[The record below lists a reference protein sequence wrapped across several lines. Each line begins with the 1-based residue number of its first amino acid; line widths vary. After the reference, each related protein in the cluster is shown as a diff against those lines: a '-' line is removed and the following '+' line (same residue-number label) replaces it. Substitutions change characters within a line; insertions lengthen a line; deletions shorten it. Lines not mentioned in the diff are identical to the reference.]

1 MKYLFHQAII
11 LSLIIL
17 LAMGCGKNYL
27 DRNNPAA
34 LTYSNIYNTPNDF
47 EAALAGCYQS
57 IQGPS
62 TTNIYI
68 GDIPSDNTYVSR
80 FEPTGDL
87 TDFDDLTYSAQNATI
102 GTYWANNYTTIERVN
117 LLIDKMTNSGI
128 DQKQQ
133 TRITAEAKFL
143 RAYSYF
149 NLVRVFGG
157 VPLYEK
163 PTDIATVYS
172 VQRSTPQDVLNF
184 AISDLKEAE
193 NIDSYRTSQQLTTAG
208 GRASTMAA
216 KTLLGKVYLWEKD
229 FTDAETTLADIV
241 SNSGSYGLE
250 PDLSA
255 LYAPDNPF
263 DKEII
268 FSINYDRATGFG
280 SPFVNTLVPY
290 NVPASLGIYPN
301 ITVLTGSGD
310 GMIEPYVA
318 AKFSS
323 GDKRAALMD
332 TAIFS
337 NLGIL
342 DTNIYSRKYI
352 DPQTTFNFLSG
363 SNTIILRYADVLLM
377 YAEALNEDGKTA
389 QAYQYINMVRE
400 RAGIGDLPTGYSKD
414 QMFQALA
421 DERQKEFL
429 LEGDR
434 WFDLRYRG
442 MPFLEQEMNDFKPH
456 AYLARDR
463 NIQVMDNLLLFPIPS
478 DQIQLK
484 PSVLTQNPGY

>member
-1 MKYLFHQAII
+1 MKYLIRQAII
-11 LSLIIL
+11 FSLIIL

-34 LTYSNIYNTPNDF
+34 LTYSDIYNTPNDF
-47 EAALAGCYQS
+47 EAALAGCYQA

-68 GDIPSDNTYVSR
+68 GDIPSDNVYVSR
-80 FEPTGDL
+80 FQPTGDL
-87 TDFDDLTYSAQNATI
+87 TDFDDLTYSAQNGTLS
-102 GTYWANNYTTIERVN
+102 TYWANNYTTIERVN
-117 LLIDKMTNSGI
+117 LLIEKMTNSGI
-128 DQKQQ
+128 DQQQ
-133 TRITAEAKFL
+133 QNRITAEAEFL

-163 PTDIATVYS
+163 PTDISTVFS
-172 VQRSTPQDVLNF
+172 VARSTPQDVLNF
-184 AISDLKEAE
+184 AISDLKAAE
-193 NIDSYRTSQQLTTAG
+193 NVDSYRTPGQLDSAG
-208 GRASTMAA
+208 GRATTMAA
-216 KTLLGKVYLWEKD
+216 ETLLAKVYLWEKD
-229 FTDAETTLADIV
+229 FTDAETTLANIV

-250 PDLSA
+250 PNLSA
-255 LYAPDNPF
+255 LYSPQNPF

-268 FSINYDRATGFG
+268 FSVNYQRAVGFG
-280 SPFVNTLVPY
+280 SPFVNAFIPY
-290 NVPASLGIYPN
+290 DAPPSLGIYPN
-301 ITVLTGSGD
+301 ITVPDGSGD

-318 AKFSS
+318 AKFSP

-337 NLGIL
+337 VLSQV
-342 DTNIYSRKYI
+342 DTNIYSLKYI
-352 DPQTTFNFLSG
+352 DPQTTFDYLSG

-400 RAGIGDLPTGYSKD
+400 RAGIADLPGGYSHD

-442 MPFLEQEMNDFKPH
+442 ITFLEQEMNAFIPN
-456 AYLARDR
+456 AYLTRDQ
-463 NIQVMDNLLLFPIPS
+463 NIQLTNNLLLFPIPA

-484 PSVLTQNPGY
+484 PGVLTQNPGY

>member
-1 MKYLFHQAII
+1 MKYLFPQVII
-11 LSLIIL
+11 FSLIIL

-34 LTYSNIYNTPNDF
+34 LTYSDIYNTPDDF

-62 TTNIYI
+62 TTNIYM
-68 GDIPSDNTYVSR
+68 GDIPSDNVYVSR
-80 FEPTGDL
+80 FQPTGDL
-87 TDFDDLTYSAQNATI
+87 TDFDDLTYSALNGTI

-128 DQKQQ
+128 DKTQQ
-133 TRITAEAKFL
+133 SRIAAEAKFL

-163 PTDIATVYS
+163 PTDISTVYS
-172 VQRSTPQDVLNF
+172 VPRSTPQGVLNF

-193 NIDSYRTSQQLTTAG
+193 NVDSYRTPQQLAAAG

-216 KTLLGKVYLWEKD
+216 KTLLGKVYLWGKD

-241 SNSGSYGLE
+241 SNPGSYGLE
-250 PDLSA
+250 ADLSA
-255 LYAPDNPF
+255 LYNPDNPF

-280 SPFVNTLVPY
+280 SPFASAFVPY
-290 NVPASLGIYPN
+290 NAPDSLGIYPN
-301 ITVLTGSGD
+301 ITVPFGSGD

-337 NLGIL
+337 TLSTL

-352 DPQTTFNFLSG
+352 DPQTTFNALSG

-377 YAEALNEDGKTA
+377 YAEALNEDGNTA
-389 QAYQYINMVRE
+389 QAYKYINMVRE
-400 RAGIGDLPTGYSKD
+400 RAGIADLPVGYSHD

-434 WFDLRYRG
+434 WFDLCYRG
-442 MPFLEQEMNDFKPH
+442 ITFLQQVMNDFKPH
-456 AYLARDR
+456 AYLARVQ
-463 NIQVMDNLLLFPIPS
+463 NIQVTSNLLLFPIPS